1 MLFIRRSKI
10 HKKNTRHTSEK
21 SVETF
26 CSLLIARY
34 FLLLARYFL
43 LVARQEILKDFFLV
57 KVNKRFFILICT
69 KSLICE

>member
-1 MLFIRRSKI
+1 M
-10 HKKNTRHTSEK
+10 HKLSILRGENFR
-21 SVETF
+21 
-26 CSLLIARY
+26 SLLLTFRWLLVARS
-34 FLLLARYFL
+34 FLLVALYFL